1 MNLLETFDSLLQQWR
16 GVFSQERTFE
26 RARRLTFGLLSC
38 LRMHLTS
45 TAICAS
51 GRQFQDWSADYRVC
65 SRSPWEPRQLFD
77 VVLDHL
83 PELLPSAQAP
93 VLVAIDDTILKK
105 TSRRIPGVKVL
116 RDPMRNAR
124 KRVTALPREF
134 LLWSA
139 LRASVCVSQ
148 PTRGSRTGA
157 RSAGA
162 LRLRP
167 ARQQA
172 QEECF
177 R

>member
-83 PELLPSAQAP
+83 PGLLPSAQAP

-105 TSRRIPGVKVL
+105 TSRRIPGAGPRRPGLGAGV
-116 RDPMRNAR
+116 RRSDPGGRYPGGRPGEQCRGDVPAPPAHP
-124 KRVTALPREF
+124 VPR
-134 LLWSA
+134 
-139 LRASVCVSQ
+139 
-148 PTRGSRTGA
+148 
-157 RSAGA
+157 
-162 LRLRP
+162 
-167 ARQQA
+167 
-172 QEECF
+172 
-177 R
+177 

>member
-1 MNLLETFDSLLQQWR
+1 MTQGRGRRDREHRAPVAAKQIFLYPLHRHWRPRLCAGDSELVRRENEPAGNRRQSACSKWR

-83 PELLPSAQAP
+83 PGLLPSAQAP

-105 TSRRIPGVKVL
+105 TSRRIPG
-116 RDPMRNAR
+116 
-124 KRVTALPREF
+124 
-134 LLWSA
+134 
-139 LRASVCVSQ
+139 
-148 PTRGSRTGA
+148 
-157 RSAGA
+157 
-162 LRLRP
+162 
-167 ARQQA
+167 
-172 QEECF
+172 
-177 R
+177 